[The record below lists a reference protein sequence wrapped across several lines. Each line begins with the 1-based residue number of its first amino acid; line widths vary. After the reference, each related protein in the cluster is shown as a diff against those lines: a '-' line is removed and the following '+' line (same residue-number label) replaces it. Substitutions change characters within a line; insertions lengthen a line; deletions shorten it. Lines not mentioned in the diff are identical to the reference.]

1 MSGLLEDQVAI
12 VTGAA
17 QGLGRGTVL
26 RLAAEGADVVPADIQ
41 PQVEE
46 TWTMVRERFPD
57 NGGFP
62 INVDVTSA
70 SSMDAMIDQV
80 VERLGALDL
89 IVNNAGVVQPMIPL
103 ADTSDEIFDQVI
115 GVNLRGVFNG
125 CRSAARV
132 MREQRSGSIINLG
145 SWYGKQGFANFG
157 VYCASKS
164 AVIRMTETLAL
175 ELAPYG
181 VRANSVC
188 PGNMAT
194 DMHWQALRDEA
205 EIRSITFEEMDQLV
219 KDSIPLGN
227 QGTPED
233 IGAAVVYLASSE
245 GAYLTGQ
252 ALNINGGCL
261 FH

>member
-17 QGLGRGTVL
+17 QGLGQGTVL
-26 RLAAEGADVVPADIQ
+26 RLAAEGADVIPADIQ

-46 TWTMVRERFPD
+46 TWATVRERFPE

-70 SSMDAMIDQV
+70 SSVDAMIDQV
-80 VERLGALDL
+80 VERLGGLDL
-89 IVNNAGVVQPMIPL
+89 IVNNAGVVQPMVPV
-103 ADTSDEIFDQVI
+103 AETSDEIFDRVI
-115 GVNLRGVFNG
+115 SVNLRGVFNG
-125 CRSAARV
+125 CRAAARV
-132 MREQRSGSIINLG
+132 MREQGSGCIINLG

-181 VRANSVC
+181 VRANSIC

-194 DMHWQALRDEA
+194 EMHWQALRDEA
-205 EIRSITFEEMDQLV
+205 EIRGITFEEMNQLV
-219 KDSIPLGN
+219 KESIPLGK

>member
-1 MSGLLEDQVAI
+1 VSGLLEDQVAI

-17 QGLGRGTVL
+17 QGLGRGTAL
-26 RLAAEGADVVPADIQ
+26 RLAAEGAEVVPADIQ
-41 PQVEE
+41 PQVED
-46 TWTMVRERFPD
+46 TWTAVRERFPE

-62 INVDVTSA
+62 INVDVTTA
-70 SSMDAMIDQV
+70 SSVDAMIDQV
-80 VERLGALDL
+80 VERLGGLDL
-89 IVNNAGVVQPMIPL
+89 IVNNAGVVQPMVPV
-103 ADTSDEIFDQVI
+103 ADTSDEIFDRVI
-115 GVNLRGVFNG
+115 GVNVRGVFNG

-132 MREQRSGSIINLG
+132 MREQGNGCIINLG

-181 VRANSVC
+181 VRANSIC

-194 DMHWQALRDEA
+194 EMHWQALRDES
-205 EIRSITFEEMDQLV
+205 EIRGITFDEMNQLV
-219 KDSIPLGN
+219 KDSIPLGK

>member
-1 MSGLLEDQVAI
+1 MSGLLEEQVAI

-46 TWTMVRERFPD
+46 TWAAVRERFPE

-70 SSMDAMIDQV
+70 SSVDAMIDQV
-80 VERLGALDL
+80 VERLGGVDL
-89 IVNNAGVVQPMIPL
+89 IVNNAGVVQPMVPV
-103 ADTSDEIFDQVI
+103 AETSDEIFDRVI

-125 CRSAARV
+125 CRAAARV
-132 MREQRSGSIINLG
+132 MREQGSGCIINLG

-181 VRANSVC
+181 VRANSIC

-194 DMHWQALRDEA
+194 EMHWQALRDEA
-205 EIRSITFEEMDQLV
+205 EIRGITFEEMNQLV
-219 KDSIPLGN
+219 KESIPLGK
-227 QGTPED
+227 QGTPDD

>member
-1 MSGLLEDQVAI
+1 MSGLLEEQVAI

-46 TWTMVRERFPD
+46 TWAAVRERFPE

-70 SSMDAMIDQV
+70 SSVDAMIDQV
-80 VERLGALDL
+80 VERLGGVDL
-89 IVNNAGVVQPMIPL
+89 IVNNAGVVQPMVPV
-103 ADTSDEIFDQVI
+103 AETSDEIFDRVI

-125 CRSAARV
+125 CRAAARV
-132 MREQRSGSIINLG
+132 MREQGSGCIINLG

-181 VRANSVC
+181 VRANSIC

-194 DMHWQALRDEA
+194 EMHWQALRDEA
-205 EIRSITFEEMDQLV
+205 KLRGITFEEMNQLV
-219 KDSIPLGN
+219 KESIPLGK
-227 QGTPED
+227 QGTPDD

>member
-1 MSGLLEDQVAI
+1 MSGLLEEQVAI

-46 TWTMVRERFPD
+46 TWAAVRERFPE

-70 SSMDAMIDQV
+70 SSVDAMIDQV
-80 VERLGALDL
+80 VERLGGVDL
-89 IVNNAGVVQPMIPL
+89 IVNNAGVVQPMVPV
-103 ADTSDEIFDQVI
+103 AETSDEIFDRVI

-125 CRSAARV
+125 CRAAARV
-132 MREQRSGSIINLG
+132 MREQGSGCIINLG

-181 VRANSVC
+181 VRANSIC

-194 DMHWQALRDEA
+194 EMHWQALRDEA
-205 EIRSITFEEMDQLV
+205 ELRGITFEEMNQLV
-219 KDSIPLGN
+219 KESIPLGK
-227 QGTPED
+227 QGTPDD